1 MSPKVPSVRSTEKKD
16 PAPTLPAVQVCAKCE
31 AEFRWEPS
39 NPKVKGSPL
48 VARLAKPSDECD
60 CGYGNVVPEL
70 DV

>member
-1 MSPKVPSVRSTEKKD
+1 MSPKVRSGQPAAKKD
-16 PAPTLPAVQVCAKCE
+16 TAPNLPAEQVCAKCE

-48 VARLAKPSDECD
+48 VARLSKPSDECD
-60 CGYGNVVPEL
+60 CGYGNIVADL